1 MTASHSW
8 CKCALEIQMILLS
21 LLCCSCPMDH
31 SLSHSIASIFIFLI
45 VCLALGSNVLLS
57 MLLAHSF
64 YGLLLCTLFQMRL
77 SPIIILSDIDMLLHH
92 YFVSMNFPIRLWNLV
107 FRIFFLPL
115 YNILRIFL
123 SIIAQILWTMACPM
137 LF

>member
-1 MTASHSW
+1 
-8 CKCALEIQMILLS
+8 
-21 LLCCSCPMDH
+21 MDH

-92 YFVSMNFPIRLWNLV
+92 YFVSMNFPIRL
-107 FRIFFLPL
+107 
-115 YNILRIFL
+115 
-123 SIIAQILWTMACPM
+123 
-137 LF
+137 